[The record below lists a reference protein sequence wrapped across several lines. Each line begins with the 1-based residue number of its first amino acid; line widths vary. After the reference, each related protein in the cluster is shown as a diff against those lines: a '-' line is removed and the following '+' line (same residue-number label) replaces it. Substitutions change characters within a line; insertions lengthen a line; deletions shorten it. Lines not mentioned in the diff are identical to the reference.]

1 MSSQLSAYK
10 KVLVLD
16 LDETLIHASQNY
28 IIGFDFSFEVEKHF
42 LKIFLK

>member
-1 MSSQLSAYK
+1 MNSYLSAFK

-28 IIGFDFSFEVEKHF
+28 IVGFDFSFEVEYF
-42 LKIFLK
+42 